1 MNNMLDPSHLTL
13 HQVRAIL
20 QGMARVAHADGDD
33 EREIL
38 LMQEFWEA
46 CSEEARQHTSLAH
59 ARSTPFDATAARA
72 ALSIAPLQQTF
83 LAACLLVAYSDGKVS
98 GAEQATIASLIDE
111 VRIDDELVAETHA
124 RIKDLLLKRLSR
136 SRIWRCCVRST
147 PRSDPRPAP
156 QANGPVTRP
165 AGLQRR
171 KDRTLDAG
179 VCIPVGTRHFSGP
192 ADCGAKAD
200 RAAQMRLKESRSP
213 SPPVDRQAYCATF
226 VSGTR
231 HALSLPQQP

>member
-1 MNNMLDPSHLTL
+1 MNTEIGMRRPRLGTLPGRDVALTFLGPVATDHGGGWRRGTAALRLGSDDGALMNNMLDPSHLTL

-124 RIKDLLLKRLSR
+124 RIKDLLLKRLEQ
-136 SRIWRCCVRST
+136 V
-147 PRSDPRPAP
+147 SD
-156 QANGPVTRP
+156 
-165 AGLQRR
+165 LEMLR
-171 KDRTLDAG
+171 KIG
-179 VCIPVGTRHFSGP
+179 S
-192 ADCGAKAD
+192 
-200 RAAQMRLKESRSP
+200 
-213 SPPVDRQAYCATF
+213 
-226 VSGTR
+226 
-231 HALSLPQQP
+231 AL